1 MAKIDCWGKA
11 EAHLADLYGDN
22 SRIAKRFL
30 TEKRW
35 LEKFGAAE
43 YRHLGALATLPLLP
57 VPGARVQIPSTTK
70 KRDRPNGLSRF
81 FGGVRV
87 NKFELSTPLR
97 CSACVSSS
105 SATSTS

>member
-11 EAHLADLYGDN
+11 EAHLAELYGDN
-22 SRIAKRFL
+22 SRIAARFL

-57 VPGARVQIPSTTK
+57 VPGARVQILRHQKNKATRLGCLVFWRRR
-70 KRDRPNGLSRF
+70 RDLNSRA
-81 FGGVRV
+81 G
-87 NKFELSTPLR
+87 
-97 CSACVSSS
+97 
-105 SATSTS
+105 